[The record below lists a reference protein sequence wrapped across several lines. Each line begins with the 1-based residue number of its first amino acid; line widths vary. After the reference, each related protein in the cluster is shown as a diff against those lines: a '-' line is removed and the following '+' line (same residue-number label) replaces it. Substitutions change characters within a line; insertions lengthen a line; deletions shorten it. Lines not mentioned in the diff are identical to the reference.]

1 METCLQ
7 FLTFLPIAA
16 GKHQQNRS
24 SVKYNSFHDIKIRFF
39 MERIIIFAMDSNGG
53 MVCRVFGEKTGPF
66 SAVDQGAVNILPQ
79 PSLKLQCK
87 E

>member
-1 METCLQ
+1 
-7 FLTFLPIAA
+7 
-16 GKHQQNRS
+16 
-24 SVKYNSFHDIKIRFF
+24 

-66 SAVDQGAVNILPQ
+66 SAVDQGAVYILPQ
-79 PSLKLQCK
+79 PALKLQCK